1 MNFFSNVSLF
11 LSLPLYPYLYISLFL
26 SLFLLLLSLLHLTQ
40 ALPYYNECLM
50 KIVLINWK

>member
-11 LSLPLYPYLYISLFL
+11 LSLPLSPYLYISLFL